1 MRSTD
6 PCRVTIGREMCPFPS
21 YKLFKHMLYYHRMRG
36 SPNDNFRSIDLL
48 LKCTFENSNYQIF
61 V

>member
-6 PCRVTIGREMCPFPS
+6 PCRVTIGREMRPFPS
-21 YKLFKHMLYYHRMRG
+21 YNFCKHMLYYHRMRG

-48 LKCTFENSNYQIF
+48 LKCTFENRNYQI
-61 V
+61 VV